1 MLHRLPDSSLGRKRR
16 RRPLA
21 RQQRPAGTGRRHAGG
36 RKQGADL
43 IVPAICQPRR
53 NREPGSHRAL
63 VTAVSGSDGT
73 SLPDR
78 ARSPSNTAW
87 LCGCMGFWIGR
98 AISPLH
104 TGLHA
109 PFPLPP
115 PSHPTQ
121 QAPRHEKQD
130 TALRLCFFG
139 HFAPFGGRHVSSR
152 LQPLVQVGSVGCG
165 QSTTRAGLHACLLP
179 IAACVAVQPAQPN
192 FCCPLVPGFGA
203 QATTPLI
210 KDHRPSK
217 RPPQRPAC
225 LLATAPLSLVN
236 GGRSCAEC
244 RGTGHDAML

>member
-1 MLHRLPDSSLGRKRR
+1 MVRTELASRTGHAPPATQHGYVAAWAFGSGGQSRLSTPAYT
-16 RRPLA
+16 PL
-21 RQQRPAGTGRRHAGG
+21 
-36 RKQGADL
+36 
-43 IVPAICQPRR
+43 
-53 NREPGSHRAL
+53 
-63 VTAVSGSDGT
+63 
-73 SLPDR
+73 
-78 ARSPSNTAW
+78 SPS
-87 LCGCMGFWIGR
+87 
-98 AISPLH
+98 
-104 TGLHA
+104 
-109 PFPLPP
+109 PP

-225 LLATAPLSLVN
+225 LLATAPMSLVN